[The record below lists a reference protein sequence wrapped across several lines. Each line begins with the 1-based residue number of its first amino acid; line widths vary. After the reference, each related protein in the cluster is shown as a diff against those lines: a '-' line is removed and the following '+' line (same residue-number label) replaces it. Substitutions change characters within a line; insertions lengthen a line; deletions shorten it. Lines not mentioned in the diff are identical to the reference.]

1 MCLVISIVI
10 KSQGFIWFP
19 LCSWNFVPVRLFTD
33 SASEKESNKN
43 VSYLTDT
50 EPSVI
55 HFILLNPHNNNTGEV
70 LLALVY
76 ISKTNKQ
83 EGPEALVSC

>member
-19 LCSWNFVPVRLFTD
+19 LCSWNSVPVRLFTD
-33 SASEKESNKN
+33 AAFEKESNKN

-50 EPSVI
+50 DPSII
-55 HFILLNPHNNNTGEV
+55 HFILLNPHNNHIG
-70 LLALVY
+70 
-76 ISKTNKQ
+76 
-83 EGPEALVSC
+83 EAL